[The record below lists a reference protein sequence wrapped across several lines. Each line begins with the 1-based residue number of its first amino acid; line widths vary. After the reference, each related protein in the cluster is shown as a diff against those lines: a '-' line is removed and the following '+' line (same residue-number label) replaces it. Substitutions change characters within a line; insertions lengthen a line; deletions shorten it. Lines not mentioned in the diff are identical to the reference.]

1 MTAIISIGNE
11 ILLGRTLNSNLYY
24 LADKLAGIGLPVDYA
39 VTIKDDPEAVRRAL
53 AYCWEN
59 YDVVISTGGLGPTA
73 DDITKQCIADF
84 FGAQLVFDEDI
95 WSYVVS
101 LFSRRNMKA
110 PEINR
115 NQALVPSGFK
125 VLNNKL
131 GTAPGLF
138 YESEQKSFFALP
150 GVPIEMKGLYE
161 DHIQGLLNTKYH
173 KEALLIRNIHTA
185 GVSESALAELMSELQ
200 TPQGLGLAW
209 LPQTGRVDIRLYSSD
224 KNLITSYETKLLKLI
239 GKHVWAC
246 DAGSPASVLHSI
258 LYKSGLK
265 LAVAESCTGGLLSR
279 LITDN
284 SGSSDYF
291 MGGVVSYHNDLKTC
305 FLGVS
310 EELLEEHGAVSEEV
324 ARAMLVGL
332 FKHHRLDLGVA
343 ITGIAGPEGGTPEKP
358 VGTVHFAFRDRGE
371 VWSQKLILTGNR
383 EMIRIKAA
391 EHALITMIRK
401 LGAKIF

>member
-24 LADKLAGIGLPVDYA
+24 LADKLAGIGLPVNYA
-39 VTIKDDPEAVRRAL
+39 VTIKDDPEEIRRSL
-53 AYCWEN
+53 EYCWKH
-59 YDVVISTGGLGPTA
+59 YDVVITTGGLGPTA

-84 FGAQLVFDEDI
+84 FGSTLVFDEEI
-95 WSYVVS
+95 WNYVVS
-101 LFSRRNMKA
+101 LFTRRNMKA

-125 VLNNKL
+125 ALGNRL
-131 GTAPGLF
+131 GTAPGLCF
-138 YESEQKSFFALP
+138 EAGQKSFFALP
-150 GVPIEMKGLYE
+150 GVPIEMKGLFE
-161 DHIQGLLNTKYH
+161 DHLQSLLIEKYH
-173 KEALLIRNIHTA
+173 KEALKIRNIHTA
-185 GVSESALAELMSELQ
+185 GISESALAELMRNLQ
-200 TPQGLGLAW
+200 PPQGLSLAW
-209 LPQTGRVDIRLYSSD
+209 LPQTGRVDIRLYGTD
-224 KNLITSYETKLLKLI
+224 QALIDSYEVKLLELI
-239 GKHVWAC
+239 GKHVWAF
-246 DAGSPASVLHSI
+246 DAGSPASVLHE
-258 LYKSGLK
+258 LLFKSGLK

-291 MGGVVSYHNDLKTC
+291 LGGIVSYHNDLKTC

-310 EELLEEHGAVSEEV
+310 EELLDEHGAVSDEV

-332 FKHHRLDLGVA
+332 FKHHRLDLGIA
-343 ITGIAGPEGGTPEKP
+343 ITGIAGPEGGTADKP

-371 VWSQKLILTGNR
+371 AWSQKLILTGNR

-391 EHALITMIRK
+391 EHALITMIQK
-401 LGAKIF
+401 LGSR

>member
-1 MTAIISIGNE
+1 
-11 ILLGRTLNSNLYY
+11 
-24 LADKLAGIGLPVDYA
+24 
-39 VTIKDDPEAVRRAL
+39 
-53 AYCWEN
+53 
-59 YDVVISTGGLGPTA
+59 
-73 DDITKQCIADF
+73 
-84 FGAQLVFDEDI
+84 
-95 WSYVVS
+95 
-101 LFSRRNMKA
+101 
-110 PEINR
+110 
-115 NQALVPSGFK
+115 
-125 VLNNKL
+125 
-131 GTAPGLF
+131 
-138 YESEQKSFFALP
+138 
-150 GVPIEMKGLYE
+150 
-161 DHIQGLLNTKYH
+161 
-173 KEALLIRNIHTA
+173 
-185 GVSESALAELMSELQ
+185 
-200 TPQGLGLAW
+200 
-209 LPQTGRVDIRLYSSD
+209 
-224 KNLITSYETKLLKLI
+224 
-239 GKHVWAC
+239 AC

-343 ITGIAGPEGGTPEKP
+343 ITGIAGPEGGTPDKP